1 MVGAI
6 SEFRSQLLALI
17 ASEGIYSITKHE
29 RLKSYLSIRVS
40 PLTSELSN
48 AILTIDSST
57 STRKTPGYGIP
68 PNRQVL
74 YCWRL
79 LWLSTRV
86 IEKIVGLFALSAGL
100 VLFG

>member
-1 MVGAI
+1 MVGAT

-17 ASEGIYSITKHE
+17 ARARALNYETRAFEELPTAYPE
-29 RLKSYLSIRVS
+29 
-40 PLTSELSN
+40 LTSELSN
-48 AILTIDSST
+48 AILTIDFST
-57 STRKTPGYGIP
+57 SARRTPGYGTP

-79 LWLSTRV
+79 LWLSTGV
-86 IEKIVGLFALSAGL
+86 IEKIVGLFALSAGGL